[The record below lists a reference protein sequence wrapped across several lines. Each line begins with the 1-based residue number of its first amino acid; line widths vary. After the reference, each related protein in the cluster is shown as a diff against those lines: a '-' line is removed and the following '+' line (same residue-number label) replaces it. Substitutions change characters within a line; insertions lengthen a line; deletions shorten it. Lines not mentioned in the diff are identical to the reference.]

1 MATPAPTTPSSPP
14 TLPTSN
20 DPESTFDTLWD
31 GFNTWLTA
39 TLWPYLAAVVAGTA
53 ANATEAETAA
63 NTATA
68 QAVAAHAAASAAAGA
83 ANFKGEWASL
93 SGALARPACVK
104 HNGRFWLLLTDLTN
118 VATAT
123 PGVSAA
129 WTVMDA
135 GTVPSQLVTTAGA
148 TVAATVGV
156 RYVLDANNITLTAP
170 TGAAKGDLFG
180 WRLMDGRTGCTV
192 DFGAQ
197 KLRGATPGAMV
208 LDIPRLGLD
217 LVFEDTTRGYV

>member
-1 MATPAPTTPSSPP
+1 MATPAPTTPGSPP
-14 TLPTSN
+14 TLPAST

-31 GFNTWLTA
+31 GFNTWLTG
-39 TLWPYLAAVVAGTA
+39 TLWTYLVAVAGSTA
-53 ANATEAETAA
+53 ANAAEAEAA
-63 NTATA
+63 ATTATA
-68 QAVAAHAAASAAAGA
+68 QAVSAQAAASAAAGA
-83 ANFKGEWASL
+83 SNFKGEWSTL
-93 SGALARPACVK
+93 TGALNRPACVK

-118 VATAT
+118 VATAI

-197 KLRGATPGAMV
+197 KLRSATPGAMA
-208 LDIPRLGLD
+208 LDIPRLALD
-217 LVFEDTTRGYV
+217 LIFEDSTRGYI

>member
-1 MATPAPTTPSSPP
+1 MPTAPP
-14 TLPTSN
+14 TVPALPAFPAVSN
-20 DPESTFDTLWD
+20 RTTYNQEAFDCL
-31 GFNTWLTA
+31 NT
-39 TLWPYLAAVVAGTA
+39 LAATVAPAIGTA
-53 ANATEAETAA
+53 AAATHTNATEAVSAA
-63 NTATA
+63 TTATA
-68 QAVAAHAAASAAAGA
+68 QAVAAQAAASAAAGA